1 MFSVLENIMRNAVI
15 HSKTDRVDV
24 DISSKDKSCQIKIA
38 DYGKGIPEP
47 IKENIFEEGIS
58 FGDSK
63 GSGLGLYIVKKT
75 IERYGGSIVVEDN
88 IPQGTIFTIKL
99 KCLNN

>member
-1 MFSVLENIMRNAVI
+1 MTGDSLLLFIQMYS
-15 HSKTDRVDV
+15 
-24 DISSKDKSCQIKIA
+24 IKIA
-38 DYGKGIPEP
+38 DYGKGIPES

-75 IERYGGSIVVEDN
+75 VERYGGSIIVEDN
-88 IPQGTIFTIKL
+88 TPQGTIFIIKL
-99 KCLNN
+99 KCANN